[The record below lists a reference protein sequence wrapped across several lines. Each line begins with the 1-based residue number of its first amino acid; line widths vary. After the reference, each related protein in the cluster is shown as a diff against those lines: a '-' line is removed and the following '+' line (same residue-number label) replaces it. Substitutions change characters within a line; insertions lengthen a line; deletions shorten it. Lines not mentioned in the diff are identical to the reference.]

1 MRGVEHRSSL
11 ETDPAMAVAENHCR
25 LARCCRSGARPGPP
39 CRNEQAGKSFV
50 QCSQRVIALD
60 NSLRFDNGMQ
70 VLRDLNNGQPQP
82 VFEAMRRDFPFL
94 AEGTASYALGDVWG
108 RKVLDPKTRQL
119 AAMAAFAS
127 LGLRGF
133 FKTHAGYALNL
144 GATPDELKEIVYLV
158 TVPAGFP
165 RAIEASQVLQELFHE
180 RGLGT
185 PQGQ

>member
-1 MRGVEHRSSL
+1 MKGYNRFLHVVCILLTAGL
-11 ETDPAMAVAENHCR
+11 LPIAGTNAMAASTEPAV
-25 LARCCRSGARPGPP
+25 PG
-39 CRNEQAGKSFV
+39 
-50 QCSQRVIALD
+50 
-60 NSLRFDNGMQ
+60 NSPRFDNGMQ